1 MHNRWALFG
10 RVSAVQL
17 SSSTSGDALLPPPF
31 PRDPPDPS
39 SPLSPHLFPP
49 LLSTPPVSRSEIRR
63 SHLTHS
69 ISDIPMTQGTTV
81 PATGNPK
88 SPIPLVTHN
97 LSPPQEHVASTDAKH
112 NSNTSLPTS
121 YPTPEE
127 PQPTV
132 QNPTLPTPSLLP
144 TQTLADKL
152 RGAKI
157 HKDFIVCYFNGRP
170 PPFNH
175 FQNVLCHMWGKGRRL
190 EIHNNHFQRSVL
202 VRIPSDFI
210 RQKILDKNIWY
221 FGDSMFHTAQWSS
234 AHSAV
239 TPPLS
244 SIKIWAHLTGVP
256 LDLRHTEGLSLVAC
270 LVGEPK
276 ETDDFTLNLVS
287 LTLSHVKVEVD
298 LTKPLPD
305 VVEFE
310 RQSGEVVEV
319 KVDYPWLPPTCS
331 HCHELGHVLRNC
343 LLYTPSKDPPPAA
356 PNAPA
361 KTNKKV
367 LVSGKKNSTTNAT
380 SKTKQNVVKKTAPP
394 PTTPAHP
401 VTTPTKPLSVSLP
414 SIPSA
419 SKSVPFVPVHF

>member
-1 MHNRWALFG
+1 
-10 RVSAVQL
+10 
-17 SSSTSGDALLPPPF
+17 
-31 PRDPPDPS
+31 
-39 SPLSPHLFPP
+39 
-49 LLSTPPVSRSEIRR
+49 
-63 SHLTHS
+63 
-69 ISDIPMTQGTTV
+69 
-81 PATGNPK
+81 
-88 SPIPLVTHN
+88 
-97 LSPPQEHVASTDAKH
+97 
-112 NSNTSLPTS
+112 
-121 YPTPEE
+121 
-127 PQPTV
+127 
-132 QNPTLPTPSLLP
+132 
-144 TQTLADKL
+144 
-152 RGAKI
+152 
-157 HKDFIVCYFNGRP
+157 
-170 PPFNH
+170 
-175 FQNVLCHMWGKGRRL
+175 
-190 EIHNNHFQRSVL
+190 
-202 VRIPSDFI
+202 
-210 RQKILDKNIWY
+210 
-221 FGDSMFHTAQWSS
+221 MFHTAQWSS

-244 SIKIWAHLTGVP
+244 SIKVWAHLTGVP

-319 KVDYPWLPPTCS
+319 KVDYPWLPPTCF

-367 LVSGKKNSTTNAT
+367 PVSGKKNSTTNAT

-419 SKSVPFVPVHF
+419 SKSVPFVPSYFPNTPIPSTESPPDKPTKPSLKRSRSSPILSPPFTYKDFLPEFSTPPFLRNWHYILCC